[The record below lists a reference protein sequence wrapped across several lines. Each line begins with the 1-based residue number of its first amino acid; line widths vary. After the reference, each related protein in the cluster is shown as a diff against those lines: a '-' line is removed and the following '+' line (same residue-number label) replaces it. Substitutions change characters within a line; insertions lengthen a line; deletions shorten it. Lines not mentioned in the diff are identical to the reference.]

1 MKKITLI
8 IAAAITVTAAS
19 AQKIKTPV
27 MGWSSWNTLALNIN
41 EKNICANADAQVSS
55 GLRDAGYVYC
65 NIDDGYMGG
74 RDANG
79 NLLYNKELF
88 PNGMKYVADYIR
100 SKGLIPGIYNDA
112 AGNTCG
118 SGNFKNPAFGKGVG
132 LYGYEEKDCELYFND
147 WGYEFIKVDYC
158 GASGMQLQEQPTYTA
173 IGKAIKATGKNVSYN
188 ICRWAYPGIWCS
200 TVADSWRISGDI
212 RISWESL
219 CYVIGKNKY
228 LSAYCGGGHYNDM
241 DMLEIGQ
248 GLPLNEEQVHMGMWC
263 IQSSPLLVGCDMTK
277 IPEQSLELMKNK
289 ELIAINQDCLGL
301 QAYIVSHVG
310 DAYVYVKDI
319 EKLNGKTRAV
329 ALLNLGDTEAEFDLP
344 LSEIDMKGTIKVRNL
359 VNHKDEAP
367 IKDRIKTTVPP
378 HSIKVWKVKGKRIE
392 RTKYNAGTAF
402 MPLFNDLGKNPEIIR
417 YTEDKNAPCGVKV
430 GFLGNSPQNVMKWK
444 NVYTKKGGKY
454 KITVSYSTAETRS
467 LFIEVN
473 GKRQTANSL
482 NSGGYN
488 IYSDVSFEAYLR
500 PGNNIITLGNDY
512 SWAPDIA
519 GITLTRL

>member
-1 MKKITLI
+1 M
-8 IAAAITVTAAS
+8 S
-19 AQKIKTPV
+19 
-27 MGWSSWNTLALNIN
+27 
-41 EKNICANADAQVSS
+41 
-55 GLRDAGYVYC
+55 
-65 NIDDGYMGG
+65 
-74 RDANG
+74 
-79 NLLYNKELF
+79 
-88 PNGMKYVADYIR
+88 
-100 SKGLIPGIYNDA
+100 
-112 AGNTCG
+112 
-118 SGNFKNPAFGKGVG
+118 
-132 LYGYEEKDCELYFND
+132 EENC
-147 WGYEFIKVDYC
+147 V
-158 GASGMQLQEQPTYTA
+158 
-173 IGKAIKATGKNVSYN
+173 KA
-188 ICRWAYPGIWCS
+188 
-200 TVADSWRISGDI
+200 
-212 RISWESL
+212 
-219 CYVIGKNKY
+219 
-228 LSAYCGGGHYNDM
+228 
-241 DMLEIGQ
+241 
-248 GLPLNEEQVHMGMWC
+248 
-263 IQSSPLLVGCDMTK
+263 
-277 IPEQSLELMKNK
+277 
-289 ELIAINQDCLGL
+289 
-301 QAYIVSHVG
+301 
-310 DAYVYVKDI
+310 I

-344 LSEIDMKGTIKVRNL
+344 LSEIDMKGTIKVRDL

>member
-1 MKKITLI
+1 MKIVLCVKQVPDTSDIKWTEHNTIQREGVESILNPYDVYAIEAALKIKKENNAELTAITMGPAQADEILRKAISVGIDNGYLISDKKFAGADTYATGSTLSAAIKKILPDFDI
-8 IAAAITVTAAS
+8 IICGQFAVDGDTA
-19 AQKIKTPV
+19 Q
-27 MGWSSWNTLALNIN
+27 
-41 EKNICANADAQVSS
+41 
-55 GLRDAGYVYC
+55 
-65 NIDDGYMGG
+65 
-74 RDANG
+74 
-79 NLLYNKELF
+79 
-88 PNGMKYVADYIR
+88 
-100 SKGLIPGIYNDA
+100 
-112 AGNTCG
+112 
-118 SGNFKNPAFGKGVG
+118 
-132 LYGYEEKDCELYFND
+132 
-147 WGYEFIKVDYC
+147 
-158 GASGMQLQEQPTYTA
+158 
-173 IGKAIKATGKNVSYN
+173 TG
-188 ICRWAYPGIWCS
+188 P
-200 TVADSWRISGDI
+200 TVAG
-212 RISWESL
+212 
-219 CYVIGKNKY
+219 
-228 LSAYCGGGHYNDM
+228 
-241 DMLEIGQ
+241 MLG
-248 GLPLNEEQVHMGMWC
+248 
-263 IQSSPLLVGCDMTK
+263 
-277 IPEQSLELMKNK
+277 IPQ
-289 ELIAINQDCLGL
+289 IT
-301 QAYIVSHVG
+301 
-310 DAYVYVKDI
+310 YVKDI

-344 LSEIDMKGTIKVRNL
+344 LSEIDMAGTVKVRDL

-417 YTEDKNAPCGVKV
+417 YTEDKNAPCGVNV